1 MNLRFSGYRPS
12 MITPQATYDSERR
25 KLVGGML
32 AVAASPF
39 VGLRSAH
46 AAVPALTS
54 QADHAMLKNVIP
66 AATMPAEPLS
76 PWRETVS
83 HVLYHEFGEKA
94 APVLEKAGA
103 MKIDPWTVVVE
114 GEVAK
119 PRTFGIEEIL
129 KLAPIEERI
138 FRHRCVSGWYMV
150 VPWNGYSLAKL
161 LKLVEPTGQAKFV
174 EFTSHWDDSIMG
186 NHYYEFPYI
195 ESLRLDEAMHPLTTL
210 TVGTYGHV
218 LPKQN
223 GAPVRIITP
232 WKYAHKSPKA
242 IVRIRLT
249 REQPKAFFFTQY
261 PDFYGWYR
269 NVHPDLRQGRQQNKE
284 KRVGE
289 WFTRRD
295 TPLLNGYSDQVAS
308 LYGSSL
314 NSLR

>member
-1 MNLRFSGYRPS
+1 M
-12 MITPQATYDSERR
+12 
-25 KLVGGML
+25 

-39 VGLRSAH
+39 AASDPAVAGQAALTEQSAH
-46 AAVPALTS
+46 PKLA
-54 QADHAMLKNVIP
+54 NVI
-66 AATMPAEPLS
+66 AATDAPIETLS
-76 PWRETVS
+76 TWRETVTQ
-83 HVLYHEFGEKA
+83 VLYHEFGEKA

-103 MKIDPWTVVVE
+103 MKIDPWSVVVE
-114 GEVAK
+114 GEVNR
-119 PRTFGIEEIL
+119 PRTFGIEDIL

-150 VPWNGYSLAKL
+150 VPWNGYSLSKL
-161 LKLVEPTGQAKFV
+161 LQQVEPNGQAKYV

-223 GAPVRIITP
+223 GAPLRIVTP

-242 IVRIRLT
+242 IVKIRLT
-249 REQPKAFFFTQY
+249 RERPKAFFFTQY

-269 NVHPDLRQGRQQNKE
+269 NVHPDLRQGRKQDKE

-289 WFTRRD
+289 WFTRRN
-295 TPLLNGYSDQVAS
+295 TPLLNGYADQVAS

-314 NSLR
+314 DKLR